1 MQTKRPLDL
10 QQNDTAK
17 FVRCRVAA
25 DVLGLSEATVR
36 KAVHRGDIP
45 GVRIGSNTL
54 VSRAALAEMITGATP
69 TSPTNAEE

>member
-1 MQTKRPLDL
+1 MQK
-10 QQNDTAK
+10 NDTAK

-25 DVLGLSEATVR
+25 EVLGLSEATVR

-54 VSRAALAEMITGATP
+54 VSRDALIRLVARATETPSEEPAA
-69 TSPTNAEE
+69 